1 LKDYIEERAL
11 EIAALRNHQ
20 FFSLIEINKA
30 VRTELNKF
38 INRPFQKIE
47 GNRLSAFEAI
57 DKPALKPLPAA
68 RYEYADWKEVKVA
81 FNYHV
86 EYEGFYYSV
95 HYTNIGKIAAI
106 RATNSTIEIFIDNV
120 RIAAHQRNFNTYK
133 RYTTLPE
140 HMPESHKAVT
150 GWNSARYL
158 AWAEKIGPQ
167 TKQLIASILESR
179 EYPVQTYRA
188 CMGIMRLSSQYPSE
202 TVEAAS
208 REALEKRTC
217 SYKYF
222 SIILRQISSK
232 EASSEGEKV
241 VPNSNL
247 RGAKSYAGGGL
258 NA

>member
-1 LKDYIEERAL
+1 MSI
-11 EIAALRNHQ
+11 
-20 FFSLIEINKA
+20 
-30 VRTELNKF
+30 
-38 INRPFQKIE
+38 KI
-47 GNRLSAFEAI
+47 
-57 DKPALKPLPAA
+57 
-68 RYEYADWKEVKVA
+68 
-81 FNYHV
+81 
-86 EYEGFYYSV
+86 
-95 HYTNIGKIAAI
+95 
-106 RATNSTIEIFIDNV
+106 
-120 RIAAHQRNFNTYK
+120 
-133 RYTTLPE
+133 
-140 HMPESHKAVT
+140 
-150 GWNSARYL
+150 
-158 AWAEKIGPQ
+158 EKIGPQ

-217 SYKYF
+217 RYKYF